1 MGILEQLGLD
11 PVKLLIQTFNFLLLL
26 YLLNRFAYRP
36 IVGMFDAR
44 AARIRADLESAQSLR
59 EEAEGSRA
67 TYRDQ
72 LARARDEARAIV
84 EEASNVAG
92 RLREQALIDTEATV
106 GLMLAHGRE
115 EIARERELAVSEL
128 RREVATLAILAASQV
143 VGRNLD
149 SADSRRLVDQAIE
162 AAGAN

>member
-1 MGILEQLGLD
+1 MI
-11 PVKLLIQTFNFLLLL
+11 
-26 YLLNRFAYRP
+26 
-36 IVGMFDAR
+36 
-44 AARIRADLESAQSLR
+44 
-59 EEAEGSRA
+59 
-67 TYRDQ
+67 RDQ